1 MSGQIATANITIA
14 APVAKV
20 WEALTNPALI
30 KEYLYG
36 SEVVSD
42 WQVGS
47 PIVYKGEWQGK
58 PYEDKGTILEIEPNK
73 LLKSTHYSPLSGAE
87 DKPENYHTL
96 TYTLSEADGQTAV
109 TLTQDNNASAEEVE
123 HSTEMWNNVLQGMKK
138 VLEK

>member
-1 MSGQIATANITIA
+1 MSGQIATAKTTIA

-96 TYTLSEADGQTAV
+96 TYTLSEADGKTA
-109 TLTQDNNASAEEVE
+109 
-123 HSTEMWNNVLQGMKK
+123 
-138 VLEK
+138 